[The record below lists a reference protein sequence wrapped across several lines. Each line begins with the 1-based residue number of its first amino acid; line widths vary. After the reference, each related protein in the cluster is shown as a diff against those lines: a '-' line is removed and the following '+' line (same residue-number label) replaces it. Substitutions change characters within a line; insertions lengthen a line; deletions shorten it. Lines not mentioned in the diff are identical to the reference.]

1 MQYIMLQLAPMSKV
15 VPQFWRNRYCLERI
29 INAMRGSWLVLL
41 AADGSLTT
49 LGDFFIE
56 RDGIYYSNK
65 TFQEKLCLSDIYQ
78 NGVHTDG
85 LSLLCEPGPERFFA
99 RKPLVWAEDTA
110 YQIRGGSADARW
122 LFDREGC
129 VYRWDDA
136 LDGAVP
142 APECS
147 ICPLGAAAFTYP
159 ADLAVMTDIYA

>member
-1 MQYIMLQLAPMSKV
+1 M
-15 VPQFWRNRYCLERI
+15 I

-85 LSLLCEPGPERFFA
+85 LSLLCEPGPERFLRA
-99 RKPLVWAEDTA
+99 SRSSGRRIPH
-110 YQIRGGSADARW
+110 IRS
-122 LFDREGC
+122 
-129 VYRWDDA
+129 
-136 LDGAVP
+136 
-142 APECS
+142 
-147 ICPLGAAAFTYP
+147 GAAARMRAGCLTGR
-159 ADLAVMTDIYA
+159 AASIAGMTRWTARFQRRNAPSARSEPPLLPTPPISPS